1 MSTSSAIPENPGR
14 VLSIQSHVAFGYVG
28 GKAAVFPLQCLG
40 YDVDVVNTVNFS
52 NHSGY
57 GRFGGTRATA
67 DDLRSVFDTMEK
79 NELLA
84 QDRLLTGYIPGA
96 EALSAVADFAAKL
109 KERKPEA
116 IYLLDPVMGDSG
128 RLYVAADVI
137 PVYRNLLH
145 LADIITP
152 NWFEVETLTDTPIRD
167 LDSLRA
173 AFRVLHERYHVPHVV
188 LSSIPLTPWLL
199 DALPPSLRPAS
210 GTEQLLCLTSSI
222 HGQAVHARCV
232 PLIPG
237 YFSGV
242 GDMFSALTL
251 AHFVP
256 ESGEGAISRAASYA
270 LAKTHAVLQRTHEY
284 ALGLPEDERQPTDDE
299 KDVVEP
305 LRKTRRMRGRELR
318 LIQSQDILR
327 RLEDDVAQRMMPW
340 EGFW

>member
-1 MSTSSAIPENPGR
+1 MEN
-14 VLSIQSHVAFGYVG
+14 
-28 GKAAVFPLQCLG
+28 
-40 YDVDVVNTVNFS
+40 
-52 NHSGY
+52 
-57 GRFGGTRATA
+57 
-67 DDLRSVFDTMEK
+67 

-96 EALSAVADFAAKL
+96 EALSAVADFATKL
-109 KERKPEA
+109 KERKPNA

-128 RLYVAADVI
+128 KLYVAADVI

-145 LADIITP
+145 LADLITP

-167 LDSLRA
+167 MDSLRA
-173 AFRVLHERYHVPHVV
+173 SLRVLHERYKVPHVV

-199 DALPPSLRPAS
+199 DALPASLRP
-210 GTEQLLCLTSSI
+210 TTHTDQLLCITSDAAE
-222 HGQAVHARCV
+222 HAVHARCV

-256 ESGEGAISRAASYA
+256 EAGAGALANAVSLA
-270 LAKTHAVLQRTHEY
+270 LAKTHAVLERTHEY
-284 ALGLPEDERQPTDDE
+284 ALGLPEEERQSTDDE
-299 KDVVEP
+299 KDAAEP

-327 RLEDDVAQRMMPW
+327 QQELDPQERMQLW
-340 EGFW
+340 DGFW